1 MAVKEKNMSD
11 NNATLTINGEA
22 KDYAIMDGAV
32 GPQVIDVRKL
42 YAQTGMFTY
51 DPGFTSTASCDSG
64 LTYIDGDQGVLL
76 HRGYPIG
83 QLAEQSS
90 FMEVSYLLLNGELP
104 SKKELEDFTRTIT
117 RHTMVHEQLT
127 TFYRGFRR
135 DAHPMA
141 IMCGVVGALSAF
153 YHDSTDIND
162 PEQRRIAS
170 HRLIAKMPTIAAMA
184 YKYSAGQPFVYPRND
199 LSYTANF
206 LRMTFSVPAEE
217 YEPDPVI
224 VDAMDKIFILH
235 ADHEQNASTSTVR
248 LAGSSGA
255 NPFACIAAGIACL
268 WGPAHGGA
276 NEAALNMLREIGTV
290 DRIPEYIARAKNKD
304 DPFRLMGFGHRV
316 YKNYDPRA
324 TVMQK
329 TAKDVLEK
337 LGVNDP
343 IFDVAKELEQI
354 ALNDSYFIEKK
365 LYPNV
370 DFYSGVILSAIGFPT
385 EMFTVLFALART
397 VGWVAQWN
405 EMISDPAQKIGR
417 PRQLYTGPTQRDYVP
432 APQRSPEKAIEIKG
446 TAPRN
451 GRRFSV
457 GRAVAPPAPPISGWE
472 G

>member
-1 MAVKEKNMSD
+1 MADS
-11 NNATLTINGEA
+11 IISIGG
-22 KDYAIMDGAV
+22 KDYTYPVLSGST
-32 GPQVIDVRKL
+32 GPDVIDIRKL
-42 YAQTGMFTY
+42 YGQTGAFTY
-51 DPGFTSTASCDSG
+51 DPGFTSTASCESG
-64 LTYIDGDQGVLL
+64 LTYIDGDAGVLL
-76 HRGYPIG
+76 HRGYPID

-90 FMEVSYLLLNGELP
+90 FLEVAYLLIHGELP
-104 SKKELEDFTRTIT
+104 SKPELDKFITTIT
-117 RHTMVHEQLT
+117 RHTMVHEQLAA
-127 TFYRGFRR
+127 FFSGFRR

-141 IMCGVVGALSAF
+141 VMCGVVGALSAF
-153 YHDSTDIND
+153 YPDSTNITD
-162 PEQRRIAS
+162 PKQRMIAM

-184 YKYSAGQPFVYPRND
+184 YKYSVGQPFVYPRND
-199 LSYTANF
+199 YSYTANF
-206 LRMTFSVPAEE
+206 LRMTFSVPAED

-276 NEAALNMLREIGTV
+276 NEAALNMLREIATV

-316 YKNYDPRA
+316 YKNFDPRA
-324 TVMQK
+324 KVMQK
-329 TAKDVLEK
+329 TAADVLNK
-337 LGVNDP
+337 LGVSDP
-343 IFDVAKELEQI
+343 IFDVARELEQI
-354 ALNDSYFIEKK
+354 ALKDDYFIEKK

-385 EMFTVLFALART
+385 TMFTVLFALART

-405 EMISDPAQKIGR
+405 EMISDPEQKIGR

-432 APQRSPEKAIEIKG
+432 TDQR
-446 TAPRN
+446 
-451 GRRFSV
+451 
-457 GRAVAPPAPPISGWE
+457 
-472 G
+472 